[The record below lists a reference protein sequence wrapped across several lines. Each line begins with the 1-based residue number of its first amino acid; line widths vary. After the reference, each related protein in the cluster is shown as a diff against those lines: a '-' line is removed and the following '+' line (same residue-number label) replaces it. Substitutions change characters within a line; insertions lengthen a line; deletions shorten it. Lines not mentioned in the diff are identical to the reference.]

1 MIYSTT
7 SRILK
12 KWHSFTILAD
22 CVGRSLIMRMMI
34 IIIIIIITIIIM
46 MITPIIVIIIII
58 IIIIIITIII
68 IGKLTK
74 DIPLGGSSQCQM
86 FSI

>member
-58 IIIIIITIII
+58 IIITIII

>member
-34 IIIIIIITIIIM
+34 IIIIIIIIITIIIM
-46 MITPIIVIIIII
+46 MITPIIVII

>member
-58 IIIIIITIII
+58 IITIII

>member
-58 IIIIIITIII
+58 IIIITIII

>member
-34 IIIIIIITIIIM
+34 IIIIIIITMIIM
-46 MITPIIVIIIII
+46 MITPIIVI